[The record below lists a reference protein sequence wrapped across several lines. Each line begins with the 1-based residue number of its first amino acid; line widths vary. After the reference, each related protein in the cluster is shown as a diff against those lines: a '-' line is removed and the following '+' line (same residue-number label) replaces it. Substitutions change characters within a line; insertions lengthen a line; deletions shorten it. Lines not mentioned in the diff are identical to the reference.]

1 MKSTKIAIYTMVT
14 VLAVLGCKNNHYQTG
29 QTSKNQVDGDSIAVT
44 DSIEPSQKDMS
55 SESLLFWASDTAVAT
70 NPRLMVLLDTL
81 YQHVRKDDFPA
92 EAKKEAKWMTEY
104 RSKLCLYYDS
114 VSLGR
119 SSLSNFTKAER
130 VLKEGAKLLKLGSQE
145 GTMEMIVYNDAL
157 ATFEQYKAYS
167 HLTQIANKFRNQKT
181 KELVY
186 EEWTLSEKMRKQ
198 TTKVVVKLIGLSYWG
213 GSISGVVCTEAVS
226 KILNARNDMYQ
237 IIQGKKKTRGEDVSL
252 NKLEDALVNS
262 CNKSLVESAKYSE
275 YFSGTGYYSELQNT
289 KSEIKKLRP
298 IISKWIKVIGK
309 LTSDEAYTSIY
320 RRSNIKLASSYMLT
334 KWIDCIKQSM

>member
-1 MKSTKIAIYTMVT
+1 MKSTKIAIYAIVT
-14 VLAVLGCKNNHYQTG
+14 VLAVLGCKNNHDQTA
-29 QTSKNQVDGDSIAVT
+29 QTPKNQVEGDSIAVT
-44 DSIEPSQKDMS
+44 DSIEPSKKDMS

-92 EAKKEAKWMTEY
+92 EAKKEEKWMTEY

-114 VSLGR
+114 ASLGR
-119 SSLSNFTKAER
+119 SNLSNFKKAER
-130 VLKEGAKLLKLGSQE
+130 VLEEGAKLLKLGSQE
-145 GTMEMIVYNDAL
+145 STMEMIVYNGAL
-157 ATFEQYKAYS
+157 ATFEQYKAYTL
-167 HLTQIANKFRNQKT
+167 LTQMANKFRNQKT
-181 KELVY
+181 KDLVY

-213 GSISGVVCTEAVS
+213 GSISGVVCTDAAC
-226 KILNARNDMYQ
+226 KILNARNDRYQ
-237 IIQGKKKTRGEDVSL
+237 IIQGKKKTRDKDVSL
-252 NKLEDALVNS
+252 NKFEDALVNS
-262 CNKSLVESAKYSE
+262 CNKSLEEMAKYSE
-275 YFSGTGYYSELQNT
+275 YNPGTGFYNELQNT

-298 IISKWIKVIGK
+298 IISKWIKVMGK

-320 RRSNIKLASSYMLT
+320 RQTNIKHASSYMLS